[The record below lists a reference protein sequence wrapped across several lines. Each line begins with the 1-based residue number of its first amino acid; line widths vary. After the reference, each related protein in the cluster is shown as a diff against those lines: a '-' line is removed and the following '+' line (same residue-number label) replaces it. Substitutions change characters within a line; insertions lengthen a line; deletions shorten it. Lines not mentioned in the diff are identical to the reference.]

1 MENLILISKMQNV
14 TKNYIKIIEKYFYL
28 FLTGSENNRK
38 NVTKIKTIIA

>member
-14 TKNYIKIIEKYFYL
+14 TKNYFKIIEKYFYL

-38 NVTKIKTIIA
+38 MLQKLKQ